1 MRHFTLK
8 HSKNVTTYNLGGIKT
23 KGEQRPSISVRV
35 GKVGGGDHAS
45 TGKAK
50 TEAFLSLLEK

>member
-1 MRHFTLK
+1 MRRFTLK
-8 HSKNVTTYNLGGIKT
+8 HSKKVTACDPGGIKT

-35 GKVGGGDHAS
+35 EKVGGGDGAS

-50 TEAFLSLLEK
+50 TEAFLSLVEK